1 MLVMATILSLRVT
14 EILSRFQ
21 NVPIAESWID
31 IVTCVAMLVG
41 GIYAWI
47 QWRKSRVV
55 SRNIFLQGLLKDFNV
70 YEVRWQKIVSS
81 LVFSG
86 DWRKDSETRIAMEE
100 LLRFYSQ
107 ICYKKTC
114 GAISVGEFAFF
125 AFRIHQV
132 LQNEDVVKC
141 LEMLA
146 NDSGKRGMEDFPYS
160 PLIQEGCEIGLDF
173 AKAIQEKLKGKIK
186 MKNGNVVVAIC
197 FAVSFLAVLMF
208 SWNFISEMT
217 GILSRGQ
224 CVDCYR
230 TTNTVMRSAV
240 TFNVSGVDNKVE
252 EGDASVIAAYDS
264 LSNELS
270 SWMAIM
276 GIFAA
281 VFGLLIPI
289 GSYFLQQR
297 SLLEERG
304 VMREDFKKALE
315 EKIGQ
320 LTKDYQLKIEKM
332 QSDYS
337 DDMTVR
343 MKPMWNFLASNFNRF
358 LVADAVRVMGGAA
371 TTDEIA
377 NFVIG
382 VDIYFDCLVR
392 SGNVGVLVDSIRQ
405 FMPIL
410 DAVRNQKDNWA
421 ETLKLL
427 KQRIQPSESFMK
439 GSDYAKLI
447 GKDGECY
454 GWLKSFYDDVVPWK
468 FA

>member
-1 MLVMATILSLRVT
+1 MILQFSLSACT
-14 EILSRFQ
+14 LCFKIPL
-21 NVPIAESWID
+21 AESWID

-132 LQNEDVVKC
+132 LQNEDVVKY

-217 GILSRGQ
+217 GILRRGQ
-224 CVDCYR
+224 GVDCYR

-332 QSDYS
+332 QSDFS

-343 MKPMWNFLASNFNRF
+343 MKPMWNFLAANFDRF
-358 LVADAVRVMGGAA
+358 LVNDGARLIGNNIL
-371 TTDEIA
+371 DWRLIA
-377 NFVIG
+377 NFIVEY
-382 VDIYFDCLVR
+382 DICLDCLVR
-392 SGNVGVLVDSIRQ
+392 AQNAGRL
-405 FMPIL
+405 L
-410 DAVRNQKDNWA
+410 DVVCKYQNMLTAVQQNHQKEWQYA
-421 ETLKLL
+421 LERLKD
-427 KQRIQPSESFMK
+427 KMQPSKEFVSGREYAAVI
-439 GSDYAKLI
+439 GSDSEVYA
-447 GKDGECY
+447 
-454 GWLKSFYDDVVPWK
+454 WLKDFYSQFAPWK

>member
-1 MLVMATILSLRVT
+1 M
-14 EILSRFQ
+14 
-21 NVPIAESWID
+21 
-31 IVTCVAMLVG
+31 
-41 GIYAWI
+41 
-47 QWRKSRVV
+47 
-55 SRNIFLQGLLKDFNV
+55 QGLLKDFNV
-70 YEVRWQKIVSS
+70 YEVKWQNLLSTFV
-81 LVFSG
+81 VSG
-86 DWRKDSETRIAMEE
+86 DWRKDSDVRITLEE

-107 ICYKKTC
+107 ICYKKIC
-114 GAISVGEFAFF
+114 GAISAGEFAFF

-132 LQNEDVVKC
+132 LQNEAVVKY

-173 AKAIQEKLKGKIK
+173 AKEIQEKQKGKTK
-186 MKNGNVVVAIC
+186 MKNGNVIVAIC

-217 GILSRGQ
+217 GILRRGQ
-224 CVDCYR
+224 GVDCYV

-297 SLLEERG
+297 SLSEERST
-304 VMREDFKKALE
+304 MREDFKRALE
-315 EKIGQ
+315 EKIEY
-320 LTKDYQLKIEKM
+320 LTKDYQRKIEKM
-332 QSDYS
+332 QSDFS
-337 DDMTVR
+337 DDMTEQ

-358 LVADAVRVMGGAA
+358 LAADAARMKGCVA
-371 TTDEIA
+371 TVDEVA

-410 DAVRNQKDNWA
+410 DAVRKQGNKWV
-421 ETLKLL
+421 EVLKLL

-454 GWLKSFYDDVVPWK
+454 GWLKSFYDEVVPWK